1 MNLKKTVG
9 RVVRCFLSPGQE
21 RAIRGLQ
28 AETRMAGQHRAGV
41 WKIRQMGWTQPEKI
55 NLGSGAHLKKG
66 FLNVDLCPEAD
77 AMLDLRRPLP
87 FEDGCADF
95 IFSEH
100 CFEHFDYPE
109 AIGAVLK
116 ECLRVLKPGGVLS
129 FSVPETEWPVRD
141 YEAGDQAP
149 YFETCRKLRWH
160 PPENRTR
167 MEHINYHFRQG
178 GDHRFAYDEET
189 ARKIL
194 TETGFVQIRRRE
206 FDPSLDSEH
215 RDIGSLFM
223 EAKKAKA

>member
-1 MNLKKTVG
+1 MKLKKTIG

-21 RAIRGLQ
+21 QAIRNLQ
-28 AETRMAGQHRAGV
+28 VETKMAGQHRAGV
-41 WKIRQMGWTQPEKI
+41 RKIRRMGWTRPEKI
-55 NLGSGAHLKKG
+55 NLGSGPYLKKG
-66 FLNVDLCPEAD
+66 FLNVDLCPVAD

-87 FEDGCADF
+87 FEDNCCSF

-100 CFEHFDYPE
+100 CFEHFDYPV
-109 AIGAVLK
+109 AIGAVLR
-116 ECLRVLKPGGVLS
+116 ECRRVLKPGGVLS

-141 YEAGDQAP
+141 YAGGDQAP
-149 YFETCRKLRWH
+149 YFENCRKLNWH

-194 TETGFVQIRRRE
+194 AEIGFVEIRRRE
-206 FDPSLDSEH
+206 FDPALDSEH
-215 RDIGSLFM
+215 RKAGSLFM
-223 EAKKAKA
+223 EAKKA